1 MRMFLSL
8 GSSFTTSSVYSNIP
22 SATAATTTASAVAHQ
37 VRISDSP
44 VRWRIKLSL
53 CVFLRAV
60 GAPEW
65 KIAFKMTKNSRE
77 EIPFKLW
84 MYASK
89 VLIWC
94 KSQARNAEVLYVCAQ
109 HVYCVLWLEIRM
121 LDVVIYKR
129 ILKAF
134 VMWAKVQLKLQYFCL
149 WVREEIHRKWML
161 LGSSFDHRGFI
172 WHRTWVCVMFSDI
185 RTSWKDEIV
194 PTYCYSALRG
204 VLSFCW
210 SRLFVV
216 SLLSRILAAITLW
229 DRVSS
234 LSTTLFLPATCL
246 LGYLT
251 VMTTVA
257 VQVLLDIQ
265 QWNQR
270 RPPQLDCLLEVFGF
284 SLSFAFYLF
293 SAFGFFTLNN
303 CQHFVLQHMLNSC
316 VTLLYLHLKQEKAQ

>member
-1 MRMFLSL
+1 MSKSSAQTSVFLSL
-8 GSSFTTSSVYSNIP
+8 SEGRNPQEVDAFG
-22 SATAATTTASAVAHQ
+22 
-37 VRISDSP
+37 
-44 VRWRIKLSL
+44 IK
-53 CVFLRAV
+53 F
-60 GAPEW
+60 W
-65 KIAFKMTKNSRE
+65 
-77 EIPFKLW
+77 
-84 MYASK
+84 
-89 VLIWC
+89 
-94 KSQARNAEVLYVCAQ
+94 SQRVHLTV
-109 HVYCVLWLEIRM
+109 
-121 LDVVIYKR
+121 
-129 ILKAF
+129 
-134 VMWAKVQLKLQYFCL
+134 
-149 WVREEIHRKWML
+149 
-161 LGSSFDHRGFI
+161 

-204 VLSFCW
+204 VLSHHSADHVCM
-210 SRLFVV
+210 LFHF
-216 SLLSRILAAITLW
+216 SRILAAITLW

-293 SAFGFFTLNN
+293 FCLWI
-303 CQHFVLQHMLNSC
+303 
-316 VTLLYLHLKQEKAQ
+316 LYLK

>member
-1 MRMFLSL
+1 MSKSSAQTSVFLSL
-8 GSSFTTSSVYSNIP
+8 SEGRNPQEVDAFG
-22 SATAATTTASAVAHQ
+22 
-37 VRISDSP
+37 
-44 VRWRIKLSL
+44 IK
-53 CVFLRAV
+53 F
-60 GAPEW
+60 W
-65 KIAFKMTKNSRE
+65 
-77 EIPFKLW
+77 
-84 MYASK
+84 
-89 VLIWC
+89 
-94 KSQARNAEVLYVCAQ
+94 SQRV
-109 HVYCVLWLEIRM
+109 
-121 LDVVIYKR
+121 
-129 ILKAF
+129 
-134 VMWAKVQLKLQYFCL
+134 
-149 WVREEIHRKWML
+149 HRTV
-161 LGSSFDHRGFI
+161 

-194 PTYCYSALRG
+194 PAYCYSALRG

-234 LSTTLFLPATCL
+234 LSTTLFLPAMCL

-251 VMTTVA
+251 VMTTVV

-293 SAFGFFTLNN
+293 FCLWI
-303 CQHFVLQHMLNSC
+303 
-316 VTLLYLHLKQEKAQ
+316 LYLK

>member
-60 GAPEW
+60 GALWEW
-65 KIAFKMTKNSRE
+65 KIAFKMTKNSKE
-77 EIPFKLW
+77 KIPFKLW

-121 LDVVIYKR
+121 LDIVIYKR

-134 VMWAKVQLKLQYFCL
+134 VMYAKVQLKLQYFCL

-172 WHRTWVCVMFSDI
+172 LLSD
-185 RTSWKDEIV
+185 TE
-194 PTYCYSALRG
+194 PEF
-204 VLSFCW
+204 VLCSVILELLEKM
-210 SRLFVV
+210 RLFP
-216 SLLSRILAAITLW
+216 RIVTQPCVESFHSA
-229 DRVSS
+229 DHV
-234 LSTTLFLPATCL
+234 CL
-246 LGYLT
+246 LFHFST
-251 VMTTVA
+251 
-257 VQVLLDIQ
+257 
-265 QWNQR
+265 
-270 RPPQLDCLLEVFGF
+270 GF
-284 SLSFAFYLF
+284 
-293 SAFGFFTLNN
+293 
-303 CQHFVLQHMLNSC
+303 
-316 VTLLYLHLKQEKAQ
+316 